1 MKVEF
6 YSYEAKKGTVKKTKV
21 LVVSLENG
29 KMVFTG
35 QAGIKENVM
44 AGVRYQG
51 KEYLP
56 KDGEAFM
63 KVLPYVYSGTYLSA
77 ALVKDEAKAE

>member
-6 YSYEAKKGTVKKTKV
+6 YSYEPKKGTVKKTKV
-21 LVVSLENG
+21 LVVSLEGG
-29 KMVFTG
+29 KMIFTG
-35 QAGIKENVM
+35 QPGIKENVM

-56 KDGEAFM
+56 KDGAAFM
-63 KVLPYVYSGTYLSA
+63 KVLPYVFSGTYLSA
-77 ALVKDEAKAE
+77 AMVEDEAKDE